1 MCIPEATWKDLDFY
15 TKYVASYERETVIL
29 VNPFILNVF
38 FFLICIAGKSDVF
51 LANQFI
57 L

>member
-38 FFLICIAGKSDVF
+38 FFSYVSLESQMF
-51 LANQFI
+51 F
-57 L
+57 